1 MIYKTRKE
9 VRSKGITGL
18 EHFWRNV
25 QTYRDTIIPGEESRQ
40 GSVNMMAETSLKLVQ
55 GGAAVD
61 IEGVATEAQKVS
73 MDTLSMMTGFPADF
87 IKSELI
93 VEGEDLSVS
102 DLRKTMI
109 NFLEKNKDLLN

>member
-1 MIYKTRKE
+1 M
-9 VRSKGITGL
+9 VA
-18 EHFWRNV
+18 N
-25 QTYRDTIIPGEESRQ
+25 
-40 GSVNMMAETSLKLVQ
+40 ASLKLVQ

-61 IEGVATEAQKVS
+61 IEGVDREAQKVS
-73 MDTLSMMTGFPADF
+73 MDTLSMMTGFPADS

-93 VEGEDLSVS
+93 EDGEDLSVS